1 MLGGGSP
8 TMKCSENVSVVCTTV
23 LFAPLI
29 LAGQSCGFVGKS
41 ELLISSAGVLDVAE
55 VPSDTAFFV

>member
-1 MLGGGSP
+1 
-8 TMKCSENVSVVCTTV
+8 MKCSENVSVVCTTV